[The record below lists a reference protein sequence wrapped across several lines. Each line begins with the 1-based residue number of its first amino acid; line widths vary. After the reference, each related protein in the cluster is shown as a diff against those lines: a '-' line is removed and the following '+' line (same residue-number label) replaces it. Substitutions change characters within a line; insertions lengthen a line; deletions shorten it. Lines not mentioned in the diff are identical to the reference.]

1 MKQEYEV
8 TNGKYKGMKTKAA
21 TKEQAVKNLKQ
32 QLRYKLTKLTDVEK
46 DVIFVAMDLL
56 FGDYDGWIEGVP
68 TAQASEDIMS
78 SIIRKL
84 KIK

>member
-8 TNGKYKGMKTKAA
+8 TNGKFKGMKTTAA
-21 TKEQAVKNLKQ
+21 TQEQAVKNLKQ
-32 QLRYKLTKLTDVEK
+32 QVRYKNNKLTDVEK

-68 TAQASEDIMS
+68 TAQAGEDIMS